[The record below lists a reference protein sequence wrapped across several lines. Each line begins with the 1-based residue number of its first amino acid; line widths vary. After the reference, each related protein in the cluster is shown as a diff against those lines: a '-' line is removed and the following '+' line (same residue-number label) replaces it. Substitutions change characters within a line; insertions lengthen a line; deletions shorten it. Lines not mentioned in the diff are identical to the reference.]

1 MEAEPLINRLV
12 ADVHESSYF
21 QKLFD
26 KSQLAK
32 DAFTFDQDMT
42 PLTAKELTHLLRFA
56 DILSSSKDESD
67 RNLAYRIIGNAYEVN
82 SRSARSKAY
91 ANAIVNKLGLW
102 PSLGLLRKQKELDS
116 SLPVD
121 RRIESHIKKTTQKVP
136 GTETFFTDKQF
147 ELFSKITESKN
158 FSFAAPT
165 SMGKSFVILEM
176 IRKMIANIPKSD
188 IVVLVPTRALIAQ
201 VFSDIK
207 EKLGADLEKHDFQV
221 ATSSYALSELNSD
234 SDQNFA
240 FILTPERLLSLIN
253 SSQNYAFGCLFVDEA
268 QKLSSK
274 NDHRSIITYQAIE
287 QSIERNKGLHV
298 YFSSPNVSNPES
310 FLELFGRN
318 KKNIFKTKE
327 GATSQHLYFV
337 NLLDRSIFQYHQGAK
352 SSLPAYLLSS
362 HRTANDLFFRVG
374 GNSPKI
380 IYGGSVEKTLIRAR
394 SFCKYLSEDK
404 TALSSQIIK
413 EAAQQVREYIHPD
426 YELACMLELGI
437 AFHFAGL
444 PQAIR
449 TLVESL
455 FRDGEI
461 RYLFCTPTLLEGVN
475 LPAKTIFV
483 MSSKKGT
490 PNLEPIDFWNLA
502 GRAGRLAKEFSGNIV
517 CIKDEDDQW
526 NNLNILNEKSRE
538 ITLTPTVLPKN
549 KKEIERVLAAID
561 DSASDASLSSK
572 ISDILRIDSIR
583 SNLGYETPLYNL
595 YKDETDGR
603 SAKLAAESVASIEI
617 PIHIARSN
625 QYIDL
630 DTQNSA
636 FKKIKAFRGTLKL
649 SQWPTI
655 DEIDQKLHFIF
666 DIYNFEENEKKIKR
680 GSIVYFRRLI
690 HRWIMGDS
698 LSSLISNTLATQK
711 TIFYKR
717 EIIPLDPTR
726 PEHISAV
733 VNNLIANIE
742 HDLRFTFEN
751 YFGHYYQCLQ
761 EIHGDDAGA
770 NWAQFIEFGTN
781 DKDIAAMQVMGL
793 SRHTAVFLKR
803 RHGSSLSISGGKIHG
818 VNFHGLLENI
828 SRSSIYYADIRSM
841 ALG

>member
-1 MEAEPLINRLV
+1 M
-12 ADVHESSYF
+12 
-21 QKLFD
+21 
-26 KSQLAK
+26 
-32 DAFTFDQDMT
+32 
-42 PLTAKELTHLLRFA
+42 
-56 DILSSSKDESD
+56 
-67 RNLAYRIIGNAYEVN
+67 
-82 SRSARSKAY
+82 
-91 ANAIVNKLGLW
+91 
-102 PSLGLLRKQKELDS
+102 
-116 SLPVD
+116 
-121 RRIESHIKKTTQKVP
+121 
-136 GTETFFTDKQF
+136 
-147 ELFSKITESKN
+147 TESKN

-176 IRKMIANIPKSD
+176 IRKMIANTPKSD

-207 EKLGADLEKHDFQV
+207 EKLGADLERNDFQV

-234 SDQNFA
+234 PDSNFV

-253 SSQNYAFGCLFVDEA
+253 SSQTYAFGYLFVDEA
-268 QKLSSK
+268 QKLSSQK
-274 NDHRSIITYQAIE
+274 DHRSIITYQAIE
-287 QSIERNKGLHV
+287 QAIERNKGLHI

-318 KKNIFKTKE
+318 KKNTFKSKE

-337 NLLDRSIFQYHQGAK
+337 NLLDRSIFQYHQGVS
-352 SSLPAYLLSS
+352 SSLPSHLLNQYQ
-362 HRTANDLFFRVG
+362 TAHDLFFRVG
-374 GNSPKI
+374 GQSPKI
-380 IYGGSVEKTLIRAR
+380 IYGGSVEKTLTRAR
-394 SFCKYLSEDK
+394 SFKKYLSK
-404 TALSSQIIK
+404 GKATPVSQVIR
-413 EAAQQVREYIHPD
+413 EASQQVREYIHPD
-426 YELACMLELGI
+426 YELASMLEMGI
-437 AFHFAGL
+437 AFHFGGL

-449 TLVESL
+449 TLIESL

-517 CIKDEDDQW
+517 CIKDENDQW
-526 NNLNILNEKSRE
+526 NNLNILTEKSRE

-549 KKEIERVLAAID
+549 RKEIENVLATF
-561 DSASDASLSSK
+561 DSSAPSPSLSSK
-572 ISDILRIDSIR
+572 ISDILRVDSIR
-583 SNLGYETPLYNL
+583 SNLGYDSYLYNI

-603 SAKLAAESVASIEI
+603 SAKLAAESVANITI
-617 PIHIARSN
+617 PISIARSN

-636 FKKIKAFRGTLKL
+636 FKILKASSGSLKL
-649 SQWPTI
+649 SQWPTM

-666 DIYNFEENEKKIKR
+666 DIYNFEENEKKLKR

-711 TIFYKR
+711 TVWYRR
-717 EIIPLDPTR
+717 EKVSLDTKN

-742 HDLRFTFEN
+742 HDLRFVFEN
-751 YFGHYYQCLQ
+751 YLGHYYQCLQ
-761 EIHGDDAGA
+761 EIYGDDAGA

-793 SRHTAVFLKR
+793 ARHTAVFLKR
-803 RHGSSLSISGGKIHG
+803 RYGSGLSVSGGKIRG
-818 VNFHGLLENI
+818 VNFHALLEKI
-828 SRSSIYYADIRSM
+828 SRSSIYYTDIRSM

>member
-12 ADVHESSYF
+12 SDVHESSYF
-21 QKLFD
+21 QKLFN
-26 KSQLAK
+26 KAQLAK
-32 DAFTFDQDMT
+32 DTFTFDQEVT
-42 PLTAKELTHLLRFA
+42 SLAAKELTHLLRFA

-67 RNLAYRIIGNAYEVN
+67 RNLAYRIIGNVYEVN
-82 SRSARSKAY
+82 SRSARSRAY
-91 ANAIVNKLGLW
+91 SNAIVNKLGLW

-116 SLPVD
+116 ALPVD
-121 RRIESHIKKTTQKVP
+121 RRIESHVRKTAQKVY
-136 GTETFFTDKQF
+136 GTENFFTDKQF
-147 ELFSKITESKN
+147 ELFSKLTESKN

-176 IRKMIANIPKSD
+176 IRRMIANTPKSD

-207 EKLGADLEKHDFQV
+207 EKLGADLEGNDFQV

-234 SDQNFA
+234 PDQNFV

-253 SSQNYAFGCLFVDEA
+253 SSQDYAFGYLFVDEA

-287 QSIERNKGLHV
+287 QAVERNKGLHI

-327 GATSQHLYFV
+327 GATSQHLYLV
-337 NLLDRSIFQYHQGAK
+337 DLLDRTIFQYHQGIK
-352 SSLPAYLLSS
+352 SPLPTHLLSKY
-362 HRTANDLFFRVG
+362 RTANDLFLRVG
-374 GNSPKI
+374 GKSPKI
-380 IYGGSVEKTLIRAR
+380 IYGGSVEKTLTRAR
-394 SFCKYLSEDK
+394 AFSKYLLEK
-404 TALSSQIIK
+404 KVTPSSQLIK
-413 EAAQQVREYIHPD
+413 EAAQQIREYIHPD
-426 YELACMLELGI
+426 YELANMLELGV
-437 AFHFAGL
+437 AFHFGGL

-449 TLVESL
+449 ILIESL

-490 PNLEPIDFWNLA
+490 SNLEPIDFWNLA
-502 GRAGRLAKEFSGNIV
+502 GRAGRLAKELSGNIV
-517 CIKDEDDQW
+517 CIKDEDGQW
-526 NNLNILNEKSRE
+526 KNLNILDEKSRE

-549 KKEIERVLAAID
+549 KKEIERVLATID
-561 DSASDASLSSK
+561 SGSSNSSLPSK
-572 ISDILRIDSIR
+572 ISDILRVDSIR
-583 SNLGYETPLYNL
+583 SNFGYETPLYNL

-603 SAKLAAESVASIEI
+603 SVKLASESVASIEI

-630 DTQNSA
+630 DTQNFA
-636 FKKIKAFRGTLKL
+636 FKKIKAFRGALKL

-655 DEIDQKLHFIF
+655 DEIDKRLNFIF

-698 LSSLISNTLATQK
+698 LSSLIFNTLATQQ

-717 EIIPLDPTR
+717 EKIPLDPKK

-733 VNNLIANIE
+733 VNNIISNIE
-742 HDLRFTFEN
+742 HDLRFVFEN

-761 EIHGDDAGA
+761 EIYGDDAGA

-803 RHGSSLSISGGKIHG
+803 RFGSALSVSGGKIYG
-818 VNFHGLLENI
+818 VNFHRLLENI

-841 ALG
+841 AF

>member
-1 MEAEPLINRLV
+1 MEAEPLIDRLV

-21 QKLFD
+21 QRLFY
-26 KSQLAK
+26 KAQLAK
-32 DAFTFDQDMT
+32 DTFTFDQDAT
-42 PLTAKELTHLLRFA
+42 PLAAKELTHLLRFA
-56 DILSSSKDESD
+56 DILSSSKGESD
-67 RNLAYRIIGNAYEVN
+67 RNLAYRIVGNVYEVN
-82 SRSARSKAY
+82 TRGARSKAY

-116 SLPVD
+116 ALPID
-121 RRIESHIKKTTQKVP
+121 RRIELHVKKSAQKVQ

-147 ELFSKITESKN
+147 ELFSKLTESKN

-176 IRKMIANIPKSD
+176 IRKMIANTPKSD

-207 EKLGADLEKHDFQV
+207 EKLGSDLKNNDFQV

-234 SDQNFA
+234 PDQNFV

-253 SSQNYAFGCLFVDEA
+253 SSQSYAFGYLFVDEA

-274 NDHRSIITYQAIE
+274 KDHRSIITYQAIE
-287 QSIERNKGLHV
+287 QAIERNKGLHI

-318 KKNIFKTKE
+318 KKNVFKTKE

-337 NLLDRSIFQYHQGAK
+337 NLLDRNIFQYHQGIK
-352 SSLPAYLLSS
+352 SSLPAILLNRY
-362 HRTANDLFFRVG
+362 RTANDLFFRVG

-380 IYGGSVEKTLIRAR
+380 IYGGSVEKTLARAR
-394 SFCKYLSEDK
+394 SFNKFLTKEKSP
-404 TALSSQIIK
+404 AVSQVIK

-426 YELACMLELGI
+426 YELASMLELGI
-437 AFHFAGL
+437 AFHFGGL

-449 TLVESL
+449 SLIESL

-526 NNLNILNEKSRE
+526 NTLNILNEKSRE

-549 KKEIERVLAAID
+549 KKEIDNVLASID
-561 DSASDASLSSK
+561 GSTPSSSLSFK

-583 SNLGYETPLYNL
+583 SNSGYETSLYNL

-603 SAKLAAESVASIEI
+603 SAKLAAESVADIKI

-636 FKKIKAFRGTLKL
+636 FKKLKAFRGSLKL
-649 SQWPTI
+649 SQWPTM
-655 DEIDQKLHFIF
+655 DEIGKKLHLIF
-666 DIYNFEENEKKIKR
+666 DIYDFEVNEKKFKR

-690 HRWIMGDS
+690 HRWIMGES
-698 LSSLISNTLATQK
+698 LSTLISNTLATQQ
-711 TIFYKR
+711 TIWYKR
-717 EIIPLDPTR
+717 ETIQLDVKK

-733 VNNLIANIE
+733 VNNLISNIE
-742 HDLRFTFEN
+742 HDLRFVFEN

-761 EIHGDDAGA
+761 EIYGDDAGA

-803 RHGSSLSISGGKIHG
+803 RYSSVLSVSGGKIQG
-818 VNFHGLLENI
+818 VNFHKLLETI
-828 SRSSIYYADIRSM
+828 SRSSIYYTDIRSM
-841 ALG
+841 ASG

>member
-1 MEAEPLINRLV
+1 METEPLINRLI

-26 KSQLAK
+26 KAQLAK
-32 DAFTFDQDMT
+32 DTFTFDQDVT
-42 PLTAKELTHLLRFA
+42 PLAAKELTHLLRFA
-56 DILSSSKDESD
+56 DILSSSKNESD
-67 RNLAYRIIGNAYEVN
+67 RNLAYRIVGNVYEVN
-82 SRSARSKAY
+82 SRGARSRAY

-116 SLPVD
+116 VLPVD
-121 RRIESHIKKTTQKVP
+121 RRIKSHIKKSVQQVP

-147 ELFSKITESKN
+147 ELFSKLTESKN

-176 IRKMIANIPKSD
+176 IRKMIANTPKSD

-207 EKLGADLEKHDFQV
+207 EKLGTDLENHDFQV

-234 SDQNFA
+234 PDQNFV

-253 SSQNYAFGCLFVDEA
+253 SSKNYAFGYLFVDEA

-287 QSIERNKGLHV
+287 QAIERNKGLHI

-318 KKNIFKTKE
+318 KKNTFRTKE
-327 GATSQHLYFV
+327 GATSQHLYLV
-337 NLLDRSIFQYHQGAK
+337 NLLDRSIFQYHQGIQ
-352 SSLPAYLLSS
+352 SSLPTRLLSPY
-362 HRTANDLFFRVG
+362 RTANDLFFRVG
-374 GNSPKI
+374 GKSPKI
-380 IYGGSVEKTLIRAR
+380 IYGGSVEKTLTRAR
-394 SFCKYLSEDK
+394 SFNKYLSEDK
-404 TALSSQIIK
+404 ASPSSQIIK
-413 EAAQQVREYIHPD
+413 EAAQQIREYIHPD
-426 YELACMLELGI
+426 YELATMLESGI
-437 AFHFAGL
+437 AFHFGGL

-449 TLVESL
+449 ALIESL

-483 MSSKKGT
+483 MSNKKGK
-490 PNLEPIDFWNLA
+490 PHLEPIDFWNLA

-517 CIKDEDDQW
+517 CVKDEDDQW
-526 NNLNILNEKSRE
+526 NNLNILTEKSRE

-549 KKEIERVLAAID
+549 KKEIDRVLATID
-561 DSASDASLSSK
+561 GSASSSSLPSK
-572 ISDILRIDSIR
+572 ISDILRVDSIR
-583 SNLGYETPLYNL
+583 SNFGYETPLYNL
-595 YKDETDGR
+595 YKDETNGR
-603 SAKLAAESVASIEI
+603 SAKLATESVASIEI

-625 QYIDL
+625 QHIDL
-630 DTQNSA
+630 NTQNSA
-636 FKKIKAFRGTLKL
+636 YKKIKSFRGSLKL

-655 DEIDQKLHFIF
+655 DEIDQKLNFIF

-698 LSSLISNTLATQK
+698 LSSLISNTLTTQK

-717 EIIPLDPTR
+717 EIIPLNPKK

-742 HDLRFTFEN
+742 HDLRFIFEN

-761 EIHGDDAGA
+761 EIYGEDAGA

-803 RHGSSLSISGGKIHG
+803 RYSSALSVSGGKIYG
-818 VNFHGLLENI
+818 VNFRRLLENI
-828 SRSSIYYADIRSM
+828 SRSSIYYTDIRSM